1 MPSNSALKANYAIG
15 AIFLAI
21 FGAVWLVAWCLNTLG
36 RQPLAL
42 GAIAVVAF
50 VLCVAGVIQFRRNI
64 EAYWVEAKSP
74 SGKRASQAMGVVNAI
89 QWLSIFALAIF
100 LPKSY
105 ETWFVALVIAIIGI
119 HFVPLAVVLHYRPY
133 YYTAFALMALAVM
146 YPMLAPL
153 GPASPVGFLGAGA
166 ILWVTALGQLTANPS
181 IEGTHKRLRLLRSPH
196 VKR

>member
-1 MPSNSALKANYAIG
+1 MPSNSALRANYAIG

-42 GAIAVVAF
+42 GAIAVIAVA
-50 VLCVAGVIQFRRNI
+50 LCVVGVIQFRANMNS
-64 EAYWVEAKSP
+64 YWVEAKSP
-74 SGKRASQAMGVVNAI
+74 GGKRASRAMGIVNAV

-100 LPKSY
+100 LPKGY
-105 ETWFVALVIAIIGI
+105 EKWFVPLVIAIIGI
-119 HFVPLAVVLHYRPY
+119 HFIPLAIVLRYHPY
-133 YYTAFALMALAVM
+133 YYTALALLALAVL
-146 YPMLAPL
+146 YPMLALL

-181 IEGTHKRLRLLRSPH
+181 IEGTAKGLRP
-196 VKR
+196 